1 MERAAAQTDAAAIGR
16 AYFEAV
22 AARDLEAM
30 TSFWEPGA
38 MDEIHGVVSMRAP
51 EGIREWFGDTFRA
64 VPDFKME
71 IVDLVAEG
79 EKVAVRWQMTGTF
92 TGEAR
97 FEGAIATGESIELS
111 GCDMLTVREGRI
123 VRNDAYLNGMEMARQ
138 LGILPPQG
146 SGQER
151 AMIGAVNLKTRAARL
166 LRR

>member
-1 MERAAAQTDAAAIGR
+1 MPAAEVTDPAAVGR

-22 AARDLEAM
+22 AARDLDAM
-30 TSFWEPGA
+30 TSFWEPGT

-51 EGIREWFGDTFRA
+51 EGIREWFGNTFRA

-97 FEGAIATGESIELS
+97 FEGAIATGEPIELT

-123 VRNDAYLNGMEMARQ
+123 VHNDAYLNAMDMARQ
-138 LGILPPQG
+138 LGIMPPRN

-166 LRR
+166 LGR